1 MSVDISKLIKSGDVL
16 KITKPDGTIMFIE
29 IDTVDDYDAMD
40 GMASQFTLNPNTHN
54 FQYKL
59 NWHNCYAFGNGVE
72 SNRIQD
78 GFNKPFL
85 TAGVKVSTIFEDYKE
100 EHRTN
105 GLVFSGIYNNVGAV
119 NNLNQ
124 FIIAEKITKE
134 LNPTHGSI
142 QKLHARD
149 TDVIVLCEDKVLKV
163 LANKDALFNAD
174 GNPQLISN
182 TNVLGQAIPF
192 VGEYGISKNPESFV
206 SEAYRSYFA
215 DKQRGVIMRLSKDGL
230 SPISMHGM
238 RDYFKD
244 NLKIAS
250 KILGSYDKKKDE
262 YNVTLSL
269 QGADDKTLTF
279 NENVK
284 GWTSFKSFLPEH
296 GVSCSGDYY
305 TFKNGLLYLHHDESA
320 DRNNFYGDPYETTFD
335 VILNDGPSVVKTFH
349 TIEYEGS
356 QSKITANTDTNIDDS
371 YYNLEDKDGWHVDY
385 IISTKDKD
393 YDNYYINEF
402 IEKEGGWFNHIKGKN
417 EDIGENTRFSS
428 SNIQGAGVLLNTPE
442 IDEDDGLGNIT
453 QLPELILQ
461 LKSIN
466 ASMQVNDILY
476 YVKSSDL
483 SNNVSPT
490 DIVKYGPIKNINNN
504 NIIVDQENYVLNNP
518 ELEQGDFI
526 MFAKNPVVNKSTV
539 TGHYA
544 KARFK
549 NNSTEHA
556 EIFAVSSEITISSK

>member
-320 DRNNFYGDPYETTFD
+320 DRNNFYGNPYETTFD

>member
-320 DRNNFYGDPYETTFD
+320 DRNNFYGNPYETTFD

-371 YYNLEDKDGWHVDY
+371 YYNLEDKKGWHVDY

-483 SNNVSPT
+483 SNNVSPAN
-490 DIVKYGPIKNINNN
+490 IVKYGPIKNINNN

-526 MFAKNPVVNKSTV
+526 MFTKNPVVNKSTV

>member
-72 SNRIQD
+72 SNRIED

-85 TAGVKVSTIFEDYKE
+85 TTGVKVSTIFEDYKE

-174 GNPQLISN
+174 GNPQLIAN

-269 QGADDKTLTF
+269 QGTDDKTLTF

-371 YYNLEDKDGWHVDY
+371 YYNLEDKNGWHVDY

-442 IDEDDGLGNIT
+442 IEEDDGLGNIT

-466 ASMQVNDILY
+466 ASMQVNDMLY
-476 YVKSSDL
+476 YVKSANL
-483 SNNVSPT
+483 SNNVSPA
-490 DIVKYGPIKNINNN
+490 DIVKYGPVKNINNN
-504 NIIVDQENYVLNNP
+504 NIIVDQENYMLNDP

-526 MFAKNPVVNKSTV
+526 MFTKNPVVNKSTV